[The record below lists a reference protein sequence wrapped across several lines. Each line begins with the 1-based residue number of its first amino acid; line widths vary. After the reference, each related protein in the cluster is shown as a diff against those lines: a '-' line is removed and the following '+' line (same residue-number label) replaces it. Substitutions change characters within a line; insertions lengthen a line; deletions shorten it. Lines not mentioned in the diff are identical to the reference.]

1 MTPTP
6 PTMGNSPRNHIR
18 DVVTAHGSLTEAVAE
33 ASRLMSAHGQG
44 AYAVHLDHHRAELNV
59 AIGELALWL
68 ESFGH
73 WANVDVGDGIRGP
86 AAGRPDA
93 SPKHGSLD
101 AQLLTARET
110 LKARRANLLSHLANA
125 RSTLRHAGLPAEEIT
140 AYRRVVRLWAG
151 EAIDVVSGVHRLTL
165 ADRYIRSLAQ
175 LNARRDQALRRDA
188 TDLLRQWM
196 GDLEE
201 VDREGELALAESC
214 GYGEVVQSYLAAAH
228 AGEFE

>member
-6 PTMGNSPRNHIR
+6 PTMGDSPRNHIR

-110 LKARRANLLSHLANA
+110 LKTRRADLLSHLANA

-165 ADRYIRSLAQ
+165 ADSYIRRLAR
-175 LNARRDQALRRDA
+175 LNGPGAVCRDA

-196 GDLEE
+196 SDLEE

-228 AGEFE
+228 PDEFE

>member
-1 MTPTP
+1 
-6 PTMGNSPRNHIR
+6 MGNSPRNHIR

-33 ASRLMSAHGQG
+33 ASRLMSAHGRG

-73 WANVDVGDGIRGP
+73 WANVDVVDGIRGP

-93 SPKHGSLD
+93 NPKHGSLD

-110 LKARRANLLSHLANA
+110 LKARRADLLRHLANA

-151 EAIDVVSGVHRLTL
+151 ESIDVVSGVHRLTL

-196 GDLEE
+196 SDLEE

-214 GYGEVVQSYLAAAH
+214 GYGEVVQSYRAAAH
-228 AGEFE
+228 SGEFE